1 MKRLASLA
9 MMMQPHQA
17 VATLAVV
24 RHILQRY
31 PRATQLLDAE
41 VATDGVYMP
50 FVRDPEHCNALAG
63 TLWEGVLLST
73 HWHPTLAKHARE
85 LLAGKST
92 LLKSDVTLQALRELV
107 HSLDTLSR
115 ATFTPPVRV
124 PSAHAQKR
132 SNAAHASLARN
143 GKFHFRQ
150 QQQQSSSSSSST
162 LKPAVPRHESAAGPR
177 KLTPTSFE
185 RTFVNNTLRHQL
197 LRSRQLLLA
206 WRRKNPSKK
215 AANFK

>member
-1 MKRLASLA
+1 VKRLASLA
-9 MMMQPHQA
+9 TTMQPHQA

-50 FVRDPEHCNALAG
+50 FVGDPEHCNALAG
-63 TLWEGVLLST
+63 TLWEGVLLAT

-92 LLKSDVTLQALRELV
+92 LLRSDVTLQALRELV

-115 ATFTPPVRV
+115 ATFAPPVRV

-132 SNAAHASLARN
+132 SNAAHASLART
-143 GKFHFRQ
+143 GKFNFRQ
-150 QQQQSSSSSSST
+150 QAQSSSSSS
-162 LKPAVPRHESAAGPR
+162 LRIAVPRHESAEHPL
-177 KLTPTSFE
+177 KLSASSFE
-185 RTFVNNTLRHQL
+185 RTFINCTLRSQL

-206 WRRKNPSKK
+206 WRRSRSKK
-215 AANFK
+215 TINFQQ